1 MSKEEFLKKYTKHED
16 KILVSKLFDK
26 IKSVDTKNIIEHTS
40 FLDGYQ
46 SRILEEI
53 LNKLHYQNYI
63 FYGGYEEAERKI
75 LIIYPQK
82 LEGYIKSNLN
92 KVFST
97 IVTVLNIKLPN
108 ELKDKYKHRDYLGGI
123 LKLGVKRE
131 KIGDILVEEDSA
143 DIIIDKDIEKFLLN
157 EIKNL
162 TRFAKSD
169 VDIKSIENLKSVE
182 IKTEK
187 IEIIVMQERLDSVV
201 AEILKC
207 SRTNANKIIE
217 DERIFINYE
226 NIVKSS
232 KILKQGDML
241 IIRGKGKY
249 KIGEIINNT
258 KKGKLVI
265 EIEKYV

>member
-1 MSKEEFLKKYTKHED
+1 MEKEEILKKYTKHED

-46 SRILEEI
+46 RKILEEI
-53 LNKLHYQNYI
+53 LNKLHYKNYI

-75 LIIYPQK
+75 LILYPQK
-82 LEGYIKSNLN
+82 LEKYIKSNLN
-92 KVFST
+92 KVFNT
-97 IVTVLNIKLPN
+97 VVTVLNIKLPN
-108 ELKDKYKHRDYLGGI
+108 ELKGKYKHRDYLGGI

-131 KIGDILVEEDSA
+131 KIGDILVTEDGA
-143 DIIIDKDIEKFLLN
+143 DIIINKDIEKFLLN
-157 EIKNL
+157 EIKIL
-162 TRFAKSD
+162 TRFAKSEIR
-169 VDIKSIENLKSVE
+169 IKSVEELKNVE

-187 IEIIVMQERLDSVV
+187 LEIVVMQERLDSVV

-217 DERIFINYE
+217 DERVFINYE
-226 NIVKSS
+226 NIVKSA
-232 KILKQGDML
+232 KVLKQGDL
-241 IIRGKGKY
+241 LTIRGKGRF

-258 KKGKLVI
+258 RKGKLVI